1 MIIPIFTRQPAELS
15 AKHVTFQPDSYL
27 ILIVVMYALET
38 KEKKPMITFLFIGAA
53 GLMFITAA
61 LLAGSTFARP
71 VRQPVR
77 VRRDQDRR

>member
-1 MIIPIFTRQPAELS
+1 
-15 AKHVTFQPDSYL
+15 
-27 ILIVVMYALET
+27 MYALET

>member
-1 MIIPIFTRQPAELS
+1 M
-15 AKHVTFQPDSYL
+15 DD
-27 ILIVVMYALET
+27 

-53 GLMFITAA
+53 GVMFIAAA
-61 LLAGSTFARP
+61 LLAGSMFSRP